1 VVALGDAAESVSAVQ
16 FDGFRFLPLVPGIV
30 SGIDSAACSSSA
42 NAMHNHGVA
51 GIVAEDECLGLLFLW
66 LDEGALLLGKTV
78 FWVLTPYKE

>member
-1 VVALGDAAESVSAVQ
+1 
-16 FDGFRFLPLVPGIV
+16 
-30 SGIDSAACSSSA
+30 
-42 NAMHNHGVA
+42 MHNHGVA